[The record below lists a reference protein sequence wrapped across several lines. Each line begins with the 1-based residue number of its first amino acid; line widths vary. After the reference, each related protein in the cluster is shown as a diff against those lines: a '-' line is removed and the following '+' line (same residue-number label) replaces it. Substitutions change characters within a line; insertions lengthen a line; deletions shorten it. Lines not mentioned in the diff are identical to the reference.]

1 MSNGRIAIRRFIP
14 SVVEACSSL
23 LLLPERSIIHF
34 LGILLCDKPYL
45 GSLLYALPMHLV
57 QRARYHFPYLFEP
70 TFLASSIIICYYLQ
84 ATFLIQAE
92 NEERMMFHTLHR
104 F

>member
-1 MSNGRIAIRRFIP
+1 MFLP
-14 SVVEACSSL
+14 L
-23 LLLPERSIIHF
+23 LLSERSILHC
-34 LGILLCDKPYL
+34 LGVLLCDKPYL
-45 GSLLYALPMHLV
+45 GSLLYARCTTDALPMHLV
-57 QRARYHFPYLFEP
+57 QRAKHHFPYLFDP
-70 TFLASSIIICYYLQ
+70 SFLAFSIIVCYYLQ